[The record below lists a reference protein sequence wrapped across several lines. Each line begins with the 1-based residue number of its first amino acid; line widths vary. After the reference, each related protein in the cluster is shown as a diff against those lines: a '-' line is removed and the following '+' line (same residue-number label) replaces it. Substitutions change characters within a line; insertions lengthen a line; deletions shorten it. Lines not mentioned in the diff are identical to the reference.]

1 MKQKLKQQTRKGA
14 TIQITVV
21 HKQTIFKIYENK
33 ERKGSLFQG
42 DFLNPLGSSVRTGSL
57 ALGTDGLARCF
68 MVSAT
73 SNNCA
78 FQCVS
83 AVATTKTTGLPIHT
97 LPL

>member
-1 MKQKLKQQTRKGA
+1 MKTK
-14 TIQITVV
+14 
-21 HKQTIFKIYENK
+21 K
-33 ERKGSLFQG
+33 ERGSLFQG

-78 FQCVS
+78 FQSVS